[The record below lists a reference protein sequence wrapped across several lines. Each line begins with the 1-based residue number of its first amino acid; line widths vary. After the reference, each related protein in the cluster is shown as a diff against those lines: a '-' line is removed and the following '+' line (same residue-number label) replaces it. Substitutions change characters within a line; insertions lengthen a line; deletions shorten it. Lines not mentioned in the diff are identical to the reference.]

1 MRSCGM
7 RPRVHAIA
15 IPSEISGFSDEVRRI
30 FTELGRAFGAD
41 SLAGECA
48 PAIDVYET
56 DEALEIAVDLPGVA
70 ASAVRLIAK
79 GDSVL
84 IVGEKST
91 RRTRGESNFHLVE
104 RGYGCF
110 ARVVRLTRACDTS
123 RARATLTDGE
133 LRVTIPKT
141 AERRGRTIQISVAGA
156 GRTG

>member
-15 IPSEISGFSDEVRRI
+15 IPSEIGGFSDEVRRI

-70 ASAVRLIAK
+70 ASAGGLLSQRGK
-79 GDSVL
+79 GV
-84 IVGEKST
+84 IVGGKAT
-91 RRTRGESNFHLVE
+91 PRTRGGTE
-104 RGYGCF
+104 
-110 ARVVRLTRACDTS
+110 
-123 RARATLTDGE
+123 
-133 LRVTIPKT
+133 
-141 AERRGRTIQISVAGA
+141 
-156 GRTG
+156 